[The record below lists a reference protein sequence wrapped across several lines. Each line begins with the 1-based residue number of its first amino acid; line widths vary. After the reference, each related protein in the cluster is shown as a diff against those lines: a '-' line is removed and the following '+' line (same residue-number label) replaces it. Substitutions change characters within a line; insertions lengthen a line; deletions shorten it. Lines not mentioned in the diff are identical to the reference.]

1 MAHYELIVI
10 GAGPGGYEAALHA
23 AKLGKK
29 VAVVEKR
36 EAGGTCLN
44 RGCIPTKTL
53 LHSSQIFHDA
63 KHGAHA
69 GIHTDD
75 IRADMTE
82 IFAYKREISQKLSS
96 GIESLFKTAKID
108 FLRGT
113 ALITAPGAVRVT
125 DAEGGANDYTCNDIL
140 IATEVGGGVVPMDV
154 KQRADREAAGRL
166 ACLLAA
172 RAECVVQ
179 MFCGIPTVLKGELPP
194 C

>member
-125 DAEGGANDYTCNDIL
+125 DAEGCANDYTCDDIL

-179 MFCGIPTVLKGELPP
+179 MFCGIPTVLKGELSQ